1 MSVVFDL
8 NRTSMWVTNNEGC
21 GRLNYDVKD
30 NNAVFNDAKSTNEE
44 DSFAPQ
50 DKISYFDIK
59 GIDVTNC
66 NFSDFCKVAKFAK
79 TSFSAF
85 DYDESLLN
93 SYNNIF
99 EENENS
105 NFFQYFDEERLSCA
119 NRGDMH
125 LYYAVQKIAQVA
137 QNMMRI
143 YQDGFEGNLTD
154 NGYFIKD
161 VFTDLSCTGF
171 YGNYRLADCCYR
183 FGQDSYE
190 LVVEFDR
197 DSTKEKPVVNVSIG
211 TSLSDKKLPG
221 RYVVDINSID
231 LKNATPLELFAYYA
245 YMDSLKNDKW
255 YQSYNQNQTFTE
267 LFLSGAFE
275 IESLSEFTDKQ
286 VNLLEVTQKAK
297 EILLDKLD
305 SERGEDINLGEIG
318 KSYSRDLLKKWLM
331 TYDEIIFSLGE
342 DESQI

>member
-1 MSVVFDL
+1 MSVIFDI
-8 NRTSMWVTNNEGC
+8 NRNSMWLTQNAGS
-21 GRLNYDVKD
+21 GKLNYSVKD
-30 NNAVFNDAKSTNEE
+30 NNAIFEE
-44 DSFAPQ
+44 DVRESDNNPISQ
-50 DKISYFDIK
+50 VNKISYFDIK
-59 GIDVTNC
+59 DIDVTDC
-66 NFSDFCKVAKFAK
+66 SFSDFCKVAKFAK

-93 SYNNIF
+93 SYKDIF

-105 NFFQYFDEERLSCA
+105 NFYQYFDEERLSRA
-119 NRGDMH
+119 NKGDMH
-125 LYYAVQKIAQVA
+125 LYYEVQKIAQVA

-154 NGYFIKD
+154 DGYFIKD

-171 YGNYRLADCCYR
+171 YGNYRLAECNYS

-190 LVVEFDR
+190 LIAEFDR
-197 DSTKEKPVVNVSIG
+197 DSTKEKPVVDVSIG
-211 TSLSDKKLPG
+211 SSLDDKMLPG
-221 RYVVDINSID
+221 RYVVDINSVD

-245 YMDSLKNDKW
+245 YMGSLKNDKW

>member
-1 MSVVFDL
+1 MSVIFDI
-8 NRTSMWVTNNEGC
+8 NRNSMWLTQNVGS
-21 GRLNYDVKD
+21 GKLNYSVKD
-30 NNAVFNDAKSTNEE
+30 NNAIFEE
-44 DSFAPQ
+44 DVRESDNNPISQ
-50 DKISYFDIK
+50 VNKISFFDIK
-59 GIDVTNC
+59 DIDVTDC
-66 NFSDFCKVAKFAK
+66 RFSDFCKVAKFAK

-93 SYNNIF
+93 SYKDIF

-105 NFFQYFDEERLSCA
+105 NFYQYFDEERLSCA

-125 LYYAVQKIAQVA
+125 LYYEVQKIAQVA

-211 TSLSDKKLPG
+211 TSLSDKMLPG
-221 RYVVDINSID
+221 RYVVDINSVD

-305 SERGEDINLGEIG
+305 SEKGEDINLGEIG